1 MHSVNR
7 KEQVKRLREKRASRQ
22 EIYMQMSKTR
32 LQNTQWFE
40 AQKFDIHNVHFS
52 PRKYW
57 SHAIKYAKQ
66 FINNQRHCNGQEA
79 I

>member
-7 KEQVKRLREKRASRQ
+7 KEQVKQLREKRASRQ
-22 EIYMQMSKTR
+22 EIYMQKSKTR

-40 AQKFDIHNVHFS
+40 AQQFDTHFS

-66 FINNQRHCNGQEA
+66 FINNQRHCNGQEV